1 MSRPTTPS
9 EPAVKSRQSTGVAR
23 ILTGYDA
30 PVLQSRLAASTTTD
44 RAGGDGRRRRPS
56 RRAQPDH
63 RRPIAD
69 RDPCPRYVEK
79 SQKALVRECTG
90 GLYGEQ
96 HHSSP
101 EVLPMPWRTTDAMGR
116 RAMLDSTTDRCSTT
130 NDASRLRR
138 DGSANGASR

>member
-1 MSRPTTPS
+1 MSRLSTLS
-9 EPAVKSRQSTGVAR
+9 EPAAKSRQSTGVAR

-30 PVLQSRLAASTTTD
+30 PVLQPRLAASTTTD
-44 RAGGDGRRRRPS
+44 QAGGDGHRRRP
-56 RRAQPDH
+56 PDH

-101 EVLPMPWRTTDAMGR
+101 EVLPMPWRTTDAMGT

>member
-30 PVLQSRLAASTTTD
+30 PVLQPRLAASTTTD
-44 RAGGDGRRRRPS
+44 QAGGDGHRRRPS

-69 RDPCPRYVEK
+69 RDPRPPHVEK
-79 SQKALVRECTG
+79 SQKELVRECTG
-90 GLYGEQ
+90 GPYGQQ
-96 HHSSP
+96 HHPSP
-101 EVLPMPWRTTDAMGR
+101 EVLPMPSPALAITSVSSA
-116 RAMLDSTTDRCSTT
+116 LDPSVDLS
-130 NDASRLRR
+130 LE
-138 DGSANGASR
+138 GGAST